1 MHEKD
6 VLLEGLKKRGFD
18 SKVIDAFSRVK
29 RENFVPDR
37 LIGYEYEDISLP
49 LAEGSTISQ
58 PSTIAFMLNLLDLHQ
73 GQKVLEIGS
82 GSGYTLA
89 LISEIIKN
97 GKIYGL
103 EKVQSLAIKSKKLL
117 SKDSNIEV
125 INRDGYEG
133 LMLYGPYDRIIASAA
148 YDKKPYHLL
157 EQLKD
162 SGILVAPVHQMIIQM
177 KKEKGILYEKEFPGF
192 VFVPMIREH

>member
-1 MHEKD
+1 MSCLFLQGYNYIFAQPLIIMHEKD

-103 EKVQSLAIKSKKLL
+103 ELNQRLAVKSRKVLENNSIVE
-117 SKDSNIEV
+117 I
-125 INRDGYEG
+125 INR
-133 LMLYGPYDRIIASAA
+133 
-148 YDKKPYHLL
+148 
-157 EQLKD
+157 
-162 SGILVAPVHQMIIQM
+162 SGINGLPDFSP
-177 KKEKGILYEKEFPGF
+177 LD
-192 VFVPMIREH
+192 